1 MTLYL
6 GIDLGTQSVKVV
18 VFDAERGSVIA
29 RGSGAVPM
37 LPPPEKREGA
47 ASAQGAARVGVAE
60 QDPADWW
67 TAFEQAM
74 DQALEPL
81 AEARRQIRAI
91 GVSGQQH
98 GMVAMDSDLQV
109 IRPAKL
115 WCDTEASAEADE
127 LTELFMRPTPAGFT
141 APKVLWMKRNE
152 PANFDR
158 LRQILLPHDWLNFQ
172 LSGLLTTDH
181 GDASGSGYYLP
192 RERCYDLPGAEAID
206 PALPGMLPTI
216 LDPKSWIGSILPA
229 VAQRFGLSE
238 SVRIAPG
245 SGDNMMSALGAGAV
259 TDGTVI
265 VSLGTSGTLFGHS
278 SQPVIDNEGNIAA
291 FCDATG
297 GWLPLVCT
305 QNCTTVVDDVRQQC
319 GQSHAEL
326 SQAAAKVAAGSNGL
340 LYLPYLTGER
350 TPNWP
355 HACGVL
361 YGIRGGQLNPA
372 TMYRAALEGASYA
385 LAGGLH
391 ALRSQGM
398 QIDQIRLVGGGAGN
412 PLWRQILADI
422 FQLPITISA
431 ETEAAALGGAF
442 QACWLDSGR
451 HPSELYAA
459 IAERADQ
466 GSTEPKAAHA
476 EVYGD
481 ALARYQGVGEA
492 LFRN

>member
-6 GIDLGTQSVKVV
+6 GVDLGTQSVKVV
-18 VFDAERGSVIA
+18 VFDADRGTVIA
-29 RGSGAVPM
+29 RGGCPVEM
-37 LPPPEKREGA
+37 LPLPDGGK
-47 ASAQGAARVGVAE
+47 ARVGVAE
-60 QDPADWW
+60 QDPDHWW
-67 TAFEQAM
+67 SAFETAM

-81 AEARRQIRAI
+81 AEARRLIRAI

-98 GMVAMDSDLQV
+98 GMVAMDQDLQV

-127 LTELFMRPTPAGFT
+127 LTQLFQRPTPAGFT

-152 PANFDR
+152 PQNFAR
-158 LRQILLPHDWLNFQ
+158 LRQILLPHDWLNFR
-172 LSGLLTTDH
+172 LTGLLGTDH

-192 RERCYDLPGAEAID
+192 TERSYDLEGAAQID
-206 PALPGMLPTI
+206 PALPTMLPNIFEAQTW
-216 LDPKSWIGSILPA
+216 LGPLLPEI
-229 VAQRFGLSE
+229 AQRFGLSE
-238 SVRIAPG
+238 SIRIAPG

-259 TDGTVI
+259 QDGTLI

-278 SQPVIDNEGNIAA
+278 SKPVLDDEGNIAA

-305 QNCTTVVDDVRQQC
+305 QNCTTVVDDVRKQSER
-319 GQSHAEL
+319 SHADL
-326 SQAAAKVAAGSNGL
+326 TQAATDVAAGCDGM

-361 YGIRGGQLNPA
+361 YGIRGGQLNAA
-372 TMYRAALEGASYA
+372 TLYRAALEGASFA
-385 LAGGLH
+385 LAGGMN
-391 ALRSQGM
+391 ALRAQGM
-398 QIDQIRLVGGGAGN
+398 QVDQIRLVGGGAGN
-412 PLWRQILADI
+412 ALWRQILADM
-422 FQLPITISA
+422 FQLPLSVAA
-431 ETEAAALGGAF
+431 EAESAALGGAF

-459 IAERADQ
+459 IAERGETATAEPNSQHADVY
-466 GSTEPKAAHA
+466 A
-476 EVYGD
+476 E
-481 ALARYQGVGEA
+481 ALQRYQGVGEA